1 MATITSAATGNWSA
15 TGTWTGG
22 IVPTSIDNVII
33 SSGHTVTLDVDAT
46 ILSLQG
52 DTNTNSN
59 LTITTNRI
67 LTCTAT
73 NGIIAKSIN
82 FTGGLVR
89 ITGVG
94 ITVTINANL
103 TGAGGGGGGTFAVSV
118 NSVCVVNING
128 ELSNPFFNSGGVN
141 AALNI
146 QAAATVNI
154 IGNVTGGTNAGAPS
168 ANAIYANSS
177 CILNILGNILGGTA
191 GTGGTAITNTTSA
204 CTINI
209 TGNCI
214 SRAAPSISSTQAST
228 INITGSVS
236 TIGGTSC
243 ISSTAASTIN
253 VNGPIYANNSAPGI
267 SSTSTSG
274 LVRVTGPLISQ
285 NNINAVY
292 SPRIQLLSNSTPY
305 YEIQSDSFG
314 RDVFFYDISYT
325 SSLPTQTNVRSGS
338 TYGGSNEFSGSMV
351 VPSTASVRY
360 GVLVDATTGSAVLTP
375 QDIFDYAVASLTGS
389 NTIGERLKNISTV
402 QTTAAVIAAFK
413 GK

>member
-52 DTNTNSN
+52 DVNTNSN
-59 LTITTNRI
+59 LAITTNRI

-94 ITVTINANL
+94 ITVTINSNL
-103 TGAGGGGGGTFAVSV
+103 TGASGGGGVTFAVSV

-141 AALNI
+141 AALNV

-209 TGNCI
+209 TGSCI
-214 SRAAPSISSTQAST
+214 SRIAPAISSTQAST
-228 INITGSVS
+228 INISGSIITGTGASGIVLSGASTIKVIGPISSSISFPGVQSTSATAINAFTGPFYNVNGRNAVFSPTLQLLSGSTTTWTFDTETFGEQRTLYTQNYPGNFPSTSNVRQGTVFGDINQFTGTAVIPPTGSVLK
-236 TIGGTSC
+236 G
-243 ISSTAASTIN
+243 
-253 VNGPIYANNSAPGI
+253 
-267 SSTSTSG
+267 
-274 LVRVTGPLISQ
+274 
-285 NNINAVY
+285 
-292 SPRIQLLSNSTPY
+292 
-305 YEIQSDSFG
+305 
-314 RDVFFYDISYT
+314 
-325 SSLPTQTNVRSGS
+325 
-338 TYGGSNEFSGSMV
+338 
-351 VPSTASVRY
+351 VPV
-360 GVLVDATTGSAVLTP
+360 GNTTGSASFNVNNVWSVLTS
-375 QDIFDYAVASLTGS
+375 SLTTTGS
-389 NTIGERLKNISTV
+389 LGERLRNVATV
-402 QTTAAVIAAFK
+402 ATDGAAITSK
-413 GK
+413 GKL